1 MRLKMISLIPKPV
14 KLVENPGNFVLTK
27 TTALEAEPA
36 LNNIANYL
44 KTLFQS
50 ATGFDLQVRG
60 ISNGGQASNAIILKM
75 NARLSNLGGEGYILK
90 ASQERIIIEGIE
102 AAGIF
107 YGVQSLRQLLPVEIE
122 STAIVEEKEWSVP
135 CVEIEDYP
143 RFKWRGFMLD
153 VGRHFF
159 DKDVVKKML
168 DLIALHKMN
177 VFHWHLTEDQG
188 WRIEIKMYPKLIE
201 IGSKRK
207 ETQLGGLLSK
217 EFDGNPHEGFFTQE
231 DIKEIVSYAAER
243 FIKVVPEIDMPG
255 HIMSALASYPELSCK
270 GGPFEVS
277 TRFGIRK
284 DVCCVGKD
292 STFEFLE
299 NVLDEVMDLFPS
311 QIIHLGGDEVPKAR
325 WKECPECQARMNSE
339 GIEDE
344 KKLQDYFTN
353 RIVNHISSRGRIA
366 MGWNQ
371 VLSDTLKEDV
381 IGQFWM
387 FNKKEVLEHLKKG
400 RKMVMSDYFH
410 TYLDYSYIMTPLRKT
425 YLYDPVPKKLEKEKH
440 ANVLG
445 IETPLWTEWV
455 ESMKRFGWQTF
466 PRFTAGAEVG
476 WTPKR
481 GKDFK
486 SFKKRLDFMLA
497 RLDLLGMYHA
507 KKNEFNP
514 RYLKR
519 FFGLFKR
526 HKRPNYY

>member
-1 MRLKMISLIPKPV
+1 MISIIPKPV
-14 KLVENPGNFVLTK
+14 KLDEKPGKFVLTK
-27 TTALEAEPA
+27 NTAIEAEPA
-36 LNNIANYL
+36 LNKIANYL
-44 KTLFQS
+44 KTLLQP
-50 ATGFDLQVRG
+50 ATGFNLQVRG
-60 ISNGGQASNAIILKM
+60 ISNGDKASNAIILKI
-75 NARLSNLGGEGYILK
+75 NSKLGDLGPEGYTFK
-90 ASQERIIIEGIE
+90 ANTERIIIEGFE
-102 AAGIF
+102 ASGIF
-107 YGVQSLRQLLPVEIE
+107 YGVQSLRQLLPVEVE
-122 STAIVEEKEWSVP
+122 SASIVEDKEWKVP

-168 DLIALHKMN
+168 DLMALHKMN
-177 VFHWHLTEDQG
+177 TFHWHLTEDQG
-188 WRIEIKMYPKLIE
+188 WRIEIKKYPKLIE

-207 ETQLGGLLSK
+207 ETQLGGILSK
-217 EFDGNPHEGFFTQE
+217 EYDGKPHEGYFTQE
-231 DIKEIVSYAAER
+231 DIQEIVSYATER
-243 FIKVVPEIDMPG
+243 FIIVVPEIDMPG
-255 HIMSALASYPELSCK
+255 HIMSALASYPELSCT
-270 GGPFEVS
+270 GGPFDVS
-277 TRFGIRK
+277 TKFGIRK

-299 NVLDEVMDLFPS
+299 NVLGEVMDLFPS

-325 WKECPECQARMNSE
+325 WEECSDCQARIKKE
-339 GIEDE
+339 GLEDE
-344 KKLQDYFTN
+344 KELQDYFTN
-353 RIVNHISSRGRIA
+353 RIVDYIASRGRIA

-371 VLSDTLKEDV
+371 VLSNTLKEDV

-387 FNKKEVLEHLKKG
+387 FHKKEVLEHLKRG
-400 RKMVMSDYFH
+400 RKMVMSGYFH

-425 YLYDPVPKKLEKEKH
+425 YLYEPVPKKLEKEKH

-455 ESMKRFGWQTF
+455 ETLKRFGWQTF

-481 GKDFK
+481 GKNFK
-486 SFKKRLDFMLA
+486 SFKKRLDVMLA

-507 KKNEFNP
+507 QKNEFNP

-519 FFGLFKR
+519 FIGLFYR
-526 HKRPNYY
+526 HKRPTYN

>member
-1 MRLKMISLIPKPV
+1 MRLEMISIIPKPV
-14 KLVENPGNFVLTK
+14 KIVENPGKFILTK
-27 TTALEAEPA
+27 STVIMAESALE
-36 LNNIANYL
+36 NIVNYL
-44 KTLFQS
+44 KILLQP
-50 ATGFDLQVRG
+50 ATGFELQFQD
-60 ISNGGQASNAIILKM
+60 ISDGDKASNTIVLKI
-75 NARLSNLGGEGYILK
+75 NGKLSNLGSEGYVLK
-90 ASQERIIIEGIE
+90 VNQERIIIEGVE
-102 AAGIF
+102 SVGVF

-122 STAIVEEKEWSVP
+122 SPTVVKDKDWSVP

-159 DKDVVKKML
+159 DKTIVKKML
-168 DLIALHKMN
+168 DLMVLHKMN
-177 VFHWHLTEDQG
+177 TFHWHLTEDQG
-188 WRIEIKMYPKLIE
+188 WRVEIKKYPKLIE

-207 ETQLGGLLSK
+207 ETQLGGIFGK
-217 EFDGNPHEGFFTQE
+217 EYDGKPHEGFFTQE
-231 DIKEIVSYAAER
+231 DIKEIVSYASER

-255 HIMSALASYPELSCK
+255 HIKSALAAYPELGCT

-277 TRFGIRK
+277 TKFGIRK

-325 WKECPECQARMNSE
+325 WKECPDCQARMNKE

-344 KKLQDYFTN
+344 KELQDYFTN
-353 RIVNHISSRGRIA
+353 RIVNFISSRGRIA

-381 IGQFWM
+381 IGQYWM
-387 FNKKEVLEHLKKG
+387 FKKKQVQEHLKKG
-400 RKMVMSDYFH
+400 RKIVMSDYFH

-425 YLYDPVPKKLEKEKH
+425 YLYEPVPKKLEEEKH
-440 ANVLG
+440 SNVLG

-481 GKDFK
+481 GKNFK
-486 SFKKRLDFMLA
+486 SFKKRLNFMLA
-497 RLDLLGMYHA
+497 RLDFLGMYHA
-507 KKNEFNP
+507 QKNEFNP

-519 FFGLFKR
+519 FIGLFYR
-526 HKRPNYY
+526 HKRPTYY